1 MSEGS
6 HFIEMVADGD
16 LRLVEI
22 TPDGPRFDYAEKG
35 LAKFDRHDRPEV
47 PGTEIQGVLLIGSI
61 LLIGCVLV
69 DIWCLL
75 RTW

>member
-22 TPDGPRFDYAEKG
+22 TPDAPRFDYTEQG
-35 LAKFDRHDRPEV
+35 LGKLDGHDRLEV

-61 LLIGCVLV
+61 LLIGCVS
-69 DIWCLL
+69 
-75 RTW
+75 